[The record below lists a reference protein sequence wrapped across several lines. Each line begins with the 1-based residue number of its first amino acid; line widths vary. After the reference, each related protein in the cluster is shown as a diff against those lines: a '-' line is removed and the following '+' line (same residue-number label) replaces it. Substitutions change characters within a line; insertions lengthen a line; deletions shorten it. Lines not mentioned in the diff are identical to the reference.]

1 VRNAVFVGVIGISL
15 LTGVALVNG
24 RALSEVEGQG
34 GRKPRLNPMIELL
47 EQNKPVFGLYAP
59 SNRRPGGRGA
69 RGAPAPA
76 DAPAPPQKTPLELAK
91 DALAYKQA
99 DFIFDGSMEGGVDRG
114 LPAYAEFVKGM
125 QEAGA
130 LRKAPFLR
138 LTHPLV
144 VKMQEIAPEPDE
156 AIDAISKQLNLGV
169 SGIMFVKA
177 ESADEVK
184 KGIAAM
190 RFKSNGGT
198 RLDSVGSAPAYWGLS
213 DAEYRQRADVWPLN
227 PNGELVNWTIIES
240 KEGLAHA
247 REIAAVPGIG
257 VLWPGAGTLRGVFST
272 TDANGQRQTDLAA
285 WENAI
290 QTVLST
296 CKEFK
301 LACGYPAT
309 PDDIELRMKQ
319 GFSVFVMNWG
329 DTGFKAIEIG
339 RRVGNRTDT
348 TQ

>member
-1 VRNAVFVGVIGISL
+1 VRNRVLVGVIGI
-15 LTGVALVNG
+15 ALVSG
-24 RALSEVEGQG
+24 FALVQAQG
-34 GRKPRLNPMIELL
+34 ARKPRLNPMIELL
-47 EQNKPVFGLYAP
+47 EQKKPIFGLYAP

-69 RGAPAPA
+69 RGGQAPSPA
-76 DAPAPPQKTPLELAK
+76 VASTEAAPQKTPLELAK
-91 DALAYKQA
+91 EAVAFKQA

-114 LPAYAEFVKGM
+114 LPAYTEFVNGM
-125 QEAGA
+125 QQAGA
-130 LRKAPFLR
+130 LRKTPFLR

-144 VKMQEIAPEPDE
+144 VKMQEIGSETDKAV
-156 AIDAISKQLNLGV
+156 DAIGKQLNAGI

-184 KGIAAM
+184 RGIAAM
-190 RFKSNGGT
+190 RFKSKGGT
-198 RLDSVGSAPAYWGLS
+198 RPDNVGSAPAYWGMS
-213 DAEYRQRADVWPLN
+213 EAEYKQRADLWPLN

-240 KEGLAHA
+240 KEGLAHV
-247 REIAAVPGIG
+247 REIAAVPGVG

-272 TDANGQRQTDLAA
+272 TDANGQRQTDTAA

-290 QTVLST
+290 QTVLAA

-301 LACGYPAT
+301 IACGYPAS
-309 PDDIELRMKQ
+309 PDDIEMRMKQ

-329 DTGFKAIEIG
+329 DAGFKAIEIG
-339 RRVGNRTDT
+339 RRVGNRSDS

>member
-1 VRNAVFVGVIGISL
+1 VRKAVFFGVVGL
-15 LTGVALVNG
+15 GVMAGLAL
-24 RALSEVEGQG
+24 VEGQS

-47 EQNKPVFGLYAP
+47 EQKKPVFGLYAP

-69 RGAPAPA
+69 RGATPA
-76 DAPAPPQKTPLELAK
+76 DAPAPPQKTALELAK

-114 LPAYAEFVKGM
+114 LPAYTEFVRGM

-130 LRKAPFLR
+130 LRKTPFLR

-144 VKMQEIAPEPDE
+144 VKMQEIAPDPDK
-156 AIDAISKQLNLGV
+156 AIDAISKQLNVGV

-190 RFKSNGGT
+190 RFKSKGGT
-198 RLDSVGSAPAYWGLS
+198 RPENVGSAPAYWGMS
-213 DAEYRQRADVWPLN
+213 EPDYKQRADVWPLN

-240 KEGLAHA
+240 KEGLARV

-257 VLWPGAGTLRGVFST
+257 VLWPGAGTLRGIFST
-272 TDANGQRQTDLAA
+272 TDANGQRQTDTAA

-290 QTVLST
+290 QAVLSA

-301 LACGYPAT
+301 IACGYPAS
-309 PDDIELRMKQ
+309 PDDIEMRMKQ

-329 DTGFKAIEIG
+329 DAGFKAIEIG
-339 RRVGNRTDT
+339 RRAANRTDT